1 MGISDIDDCSFMTDE
16 DANGK
21 PIIQLNVRKRDLDER
36 WGGFILQIGEDS
48 IL

>member
-1 MGISDIDDCSFMTDE
+1 MIPVVE
-16 DANGK
+16 YEVKKAEQGK
-21 PIIQLNVRKRDLDER
+21 R